1 MQLSDCCIVMHETS
15 HPGNIGAAARA
26 MKTMG
31 LTDLRLVATV
41 DPNDKQAYT
50 RSSGA
55 QDILFKA
62 QSFSDIAAAV
72 ADCHLCI
79 GLSARVR
86 AQQQQLLLS
95 TELAQLLTSQPAVT
109 RCAFIFG
116 NEQSGLDNAALSH
129 CHYQVKIPTNPEF
142 SSLNIASCIQII
154 AYICATTLQHKSDDV
169 AEDQDDYHAV
179 TLSRTES
186 LLKRVLGLLAA
197 TKLSHPQTVAA
208 TTARLRQ
215 IIQNAKL
222 TDNDIDLLHGVLK
235 IIDNRK
241 P

>member
-31 LTDLRLVATV
+31 LTDLRLVTTV
-41 DPNDKQAYT
+41 DHNDKQAYT

-55 QDILFKA
+55 EDILFKA

-95 TELAQLLTSQPAVT
+95 TELAQLLTSQPAAT

-154 AYICATTLQHKSDDV
+154 AYICATTLSQKTANV
-169 AEDQDDYHAV
+169 AVDQDHHVV

-186 LLKRVLGLLAA
+186 LLKRVLGLLEE

-235 IIDNRK
+235 IIRNRK

>member
-31 LTDLRLVATV
+31 LTDLRLVTTV
-41 DPNDKQAYT
+41 DHNDKQAYT

-55 QDILFKA
+55 EDILFKA

-95 TELAQLLTSQPAVT
+95 TELAQLLTSQPAAT

-154 AYICATTLQHKSDDV
+154 AYICATTLSQKTV
-169 AEDQDDYHAV
+169 NVVVDQDHHVV

-186 LLKRVLGLLAA
+186 LLKRVLGLLEE

-222 TDNDIDLLHGVLK
+222 TDNDIDLLHGVLE
-235 IIDNRK
+235 IIRNRK

>member
-31 LTDLRLVATV
+31 LTDLRLVTTV
-41 DPNDKQAYT
+41 DHNDKQAYT

-55 QDILFKA
+55 EDILFKA

-95 TELAQLLTSQPAVT
+95 TELAQLLTSQPAAT

-154 AYICATTLQHKSDDV
+154 AYICATTLSQKTANV
-169 AEDQDDYHAV
+169 VVDQDHHVV

-186 LLKRVLGLLAA
+186 LLKRVLGLLEE

-235 IIDNRK
+235 IIRNRK